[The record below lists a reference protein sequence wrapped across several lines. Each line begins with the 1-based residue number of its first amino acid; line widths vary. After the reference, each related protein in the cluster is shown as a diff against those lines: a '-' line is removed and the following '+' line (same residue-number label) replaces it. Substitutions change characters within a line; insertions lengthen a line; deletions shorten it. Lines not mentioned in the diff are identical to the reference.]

1 MCKETHFSRVSPND
15 RPYFVW
21 LGWRRFE
28 RSCTA
33 TRAFMRADLNVRA
46 GRCERSH
53 RKGISGTPEAWREH
67 SRGCNPRERYLLYN
81 RNRGAVTGM
90 LATAPRFYLF
100 VGGTL
105 VPWVMPIGATH
116 GYVLATALRFFLVV
130 CHEYEEKS
138 RRKAKKDRGMF
149 GGLPNSLYLCGV

>member
-116 GYVLATALRFFLVV
+116 GCIPATAPRFFLVV
-130 CHEYEEKS
+130 CHE
-138 RRKAKKDRGMF
+138 
-149 GGLPNSLYLCGV
+149 